1 LYQKELLSAVMMK
14 DDQVITDIVS
24 NKQTAN
30 KLLLHYNDHSS
41 EKFDLKY
48 QTDFANLAEY
58 NLGNTGL
65 LYTPNQFLYDRDSI
79 VKEVLPEL
87 QKLDY
92 QSDAIRKT
100 LGISPEVKLTELYL
114 EDQFSKTKQNLGD
127 SLKKLLSAD
136 AGLASDNSVTRGYLV
151 DKIKNNKEALLLGL
165 TYLERW
171 YNFN

>member
-1 LYQKELLSAVMMK
+1 
-14 DDQVITDIVS
+14 
-24 NKQTAN
+24 
-30 KLLLHYNDHSS
+30 
-41 EKFDLKY
+41 
-48 QTDFANLAEY
+48 
-58 NLGNTGL
+58 

-100 LGISPEVKLTELYL
+100 LGISPAVKLTELYL
-114 EDQFSKTKQNLGD
+114 EEQFSKTKQNLGG

-171 YNFN
+171 Y